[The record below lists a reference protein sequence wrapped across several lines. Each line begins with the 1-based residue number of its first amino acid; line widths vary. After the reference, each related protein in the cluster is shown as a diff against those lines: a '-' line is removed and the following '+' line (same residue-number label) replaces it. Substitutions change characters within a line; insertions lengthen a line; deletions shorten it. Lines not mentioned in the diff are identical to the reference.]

1 MPDGSTLQIV
11 IMIVLIAFSAFFSAS
26 ETAYTSFNRTK
37 MKNLASE
44 GNKRAA
50 RTLKLA
56 DNYDKLL
63 STILVGN
70 NIVNI
75 SLSSLATIF
84 FVECLAETT
93 LASAAAGISTAVITV
108 VVLIFG
114 EISPKSL
121 AKDHAEGLAMAIV
134 GILRFFSVILTPINC
149 IFMLWKKLLTKVFK
163 AKTVDTVTE
172 GELLTLVDE
181 AHEDGSID
189 EYNKELIEN
198 IFDFDDLSAGEIAT
212 HRTELTILDLSDDM
226 DKWDHTIINSRYSR
240 YPICG
245 DSIDDIIG
253 ILDARNYL
261 RLEDKSRENV
271 MATVVSPAYFV
282 PEAVKADVLFK
293 NMREHKESLAVVL
306 DEYGGLYGIVTMTD
320 LVECLVG
327 EFTQP
332 DDDEEEI
339 ESIEVLEDGSW
350 RIAGSASIS
359 EVEEAIG
366 IKFEDIDS
374 DTFSGFVLGLYGSVP
389 EDGASFELST
399 DTLDIHIEDIKD
411 HKIDRAVI
419 TLRASDSEED
429 KDSKEEKEKKDKDK
443 DKDSDTEE

>member
-1 MPDGSTLQIV
+1 MPDGSTLTITL
-11 IMIVLIAFSAFFSAS
+11 MLIFVALSAFFSAS
-26 ETAYTSFNRTK
+26 ETAYTSFNRAK
-37 MKNLASE
+37 MKTLASE

-50 RTLKLA
+50 AALKLS

-75 SLSSLATIF
+75 SLSSIATIF
-84 FVECLAETT
+84 FVQCLAETSV
-93 LASAAAGISTAVITV
+93 ASAAAGISTAVITV

-121 AKDHAEGLAMAIV
+121 AKEHAEGLAMGIA
-134 GILRFFSVILTPINC
+134 GILRFLVVILTPINC
-149 IFMLWKKLLTKVFK
+149 IFMLWKKILTKVFK
-163 AKTVDTVTE
+163 AKTVDAVTE
-172 GELLTLVDE
+172 GEVLTLIDE

-212 HRTELTILDLSDDM
+212 HRTELTLLDISDDM
-226 DKWDHTIINSRYSR
+226 DEWDKIITGSRFSR
-240 YPICG
+240 YPIYG
-245 DSIDDIIG
+245 DSVDDIIG
-253 ILDARNYL
+253 ILDARDYL
-261 RLEDKSRENV
+261 RLEDKSRDNV

-293 NMREHKESLAVVL
+293 NMREHKESLAIVL

-327 EFTQP
+327 EFTQT
-332 DDDEEEI
+332 DSEEEVI
-339 ESIEVLEDGSW
+339 ETIEVISENSW
-350 RIAGSASIS
+350 RIVGSASMS

-366 IKFEDIDS
+366 VKFENNDS
-374 DTFSGFVLGLYGSVP
+374 DTLSGFVLGLYGSVP

-399 DTLDIHIEDIKD
+399 DELDIHIEDIKD
-411 HKIDRAVI
+411 HKIDRALI
-419 TLRASDSEED
+419 TLRTHEED
-429 KDSKEEKEKKDKDK
+429 EKDKKEKDKEKEKDVNDN
-443 DKDSDTEE
+443 

>member
-1 MPDGSTLQIV
+1 MPDGSTLTITL
-11 IMIVLIAFSAFFSAS
+11 MLILVALSAFFSAS
-26 ETAYTSFNRTK
+26 ETAYTSFNRAK
-37 MKNLASE
+37 MKTLASE

-50 RTLKLA
+50 AALKLS

-75 SLSSLATIF
+75 SLSSIATIF
-84 FVECLAETT
+84 FVQCLAETSV
-93 LASAAAGISTAVITV
+93 ASAAAGISTAVITV

-121 AKDHAEGLAMAIV
+121 AKEHAEGFAMGIA
-134 GILRFFSVILTPINC
+134 GILRFLVVILTPINC
-149 IFMLWKKLLTKVFK
+149 IFMLWKKILTKVFK

-172 GELLTLVDE
+172 GEVLTLIDE

-212 HRTELTILDLSDDM
+212 HRTELTLLDISDDM
-226 DKWDHTIINSRYSR
+226 DEWDKIITGSRFSR
-240 YPICG
+240 YPIYG
-245 DSIDDIIG
+245 DSVDDIIG
-253 ILDARNYL
+253 ILDARDYL
-261 RLEDKSRENV
+261 RLEDKSRDNV
-271 MATVVSPAYFV
+271 METVVSPAYFV

-293 NMREHKESLAVVL
+293 NMREHKESLAIVL

-327 EFTQP
+327 EFTQT
-332 DDDEEEI
+332 DSEEEVI
-339 ESIEVLEDGSW
+339 ETIEVISENSW
-350 RIAGSASIS
+350 RIVGSASMS

-366 IKFEDIDS
+366 VKFENNDS
-374 DTFSGFVLGLYGSVP
+374 DTLSGFVLGLYGSVP

-399 DTLDIHIEDIKD
+399 DELDIHIEDIKD
-411 HKIDRAVI
+411 HKIDRALI
-419 TLRASDSEED
+419 TLRTHEED
-429 KDSKEEKEKKDKDK
+429 EKDKKEKDKEKEKDVNDN
-443 DKDSDTEE
+443 

>member
-1 MPDGSTLQIV
+1 MPDGSTLTI
-11 IMIVLIAFSAFFSAS
+11 ILMLILVALSAFFSAS
-26 ETAYTSFNRTK
+26 ETAYTSFNRAK

-50 RTLKLA
+50 SALKLS

-75 SLSSLATIF
+75 SLSSIATIF
-84 FVECLAETT
+84 FVQCLAETSV
-93 LASAAAGISTAVITV
+93 ASAAAGISTAVITV

-121 AKDHAEGLAMAIV
+121 AKEHAEGLAMGIA
-134 GILRFFSVILTPINC
+134 GILRFLVVILTPINC
-149 IFMLWKKLLTKVFK
+149 IFMLWKKILTKVFK

-172 GELLTLVDE
+172 GEVLTLIDE

-212 HRTELTILDLSDDM
+212 HRTELTLLDISDDM
-226 DKWDHTIINSRYSR
+226 EEWDKIITGSRFSR
-240 YPICG
+240 YPIYG
-245 DSIDDIIG
+245 DSVDDIIG
-253 ILDARNYL
+253 ILDARDYL

-271 MATVVSPAYFV
+271 MATVVAPAYFV

-293 NMREHKESLAVVL
+293 NMREHKESLAIVL
-306 DEYGGLYGIVTMTD
+306 DEYGGLYGIVTTTD

-327 EFTQP
+327 EFTQVEG
-332 DDDEEEI
+332 EEEVVEPI
-339 ESIEVLEDGSW
+339 EIISENSW
-350 RIAGSASIS
+350 RIAGSTSMS

-366 IKFEDIDS
+366 VKFEDNDS
-374 DTFSGFVLGLYGSVP
+374 DTLSGFVLGIYGSVP
-389 EDGASFELST
+389 EDGASIELST
-399 DTLDIHIEDIKD
+399 DELDILIEDIKD
-411 HKIDRAVI
+411 HKIDRALI
-419 TLRASDSEED
+419 TLRTQED
-429 KDSKEEKEKKDKDK
+429 DEKDKKDKDK
-443 DKDSDTEE
+443 EKDRDNKNSDNDE

>member
-1 MPDGSTLQIV
+1 MPDGSTLKIV
-11 IMIVLIAFSAFFSAS
+11 IMLILVAFSAFFSAS

-134 GILRFFSVILTPINC
+134 GILRFLSVILTPINF
-149 IFMLWKKLLTKVFK
+149 IFMLWKKLLTKIFK
-163 AKTVDTVTE
+163 AKAVDTVTE

-181 AHEDGSID
+181 AHEDD
-189 EYNKELIEN
+189 EY
-198 IFDFDDLSAGEIAT
+198 
-212 HRTELTILDLSDDM
+212 
-226 DKWDHTIINSRYSR
+226 W
-240 YPICG
+240 
-245 DSIDDIIG
+245 
-253 ILDARNYL
+253 
-261 RLEDKSRENV
+261 
-271 MATVVSPAYFV
+271 
-282 PEAVKADVLFK
+282 
-293 NMREHKESLAVVL
+293 
-306 DEYGGLYGIVTMTD
+306 
-320 LVECLVG
+320 
-327 EFTQP
+327 
-332 DDDEEEI
+332 
-339 ESIEVLEDGSW
+339 
-350 RIAGSASIS
+350 
-359 EVEEAIG
+359 
-366 IKFEDIDS
+366 
-374 DTFSGFVLGLYGSVP
+374 
-389 EDGASFELST
+389 
-399 DTLDIHIEDIKD
+399 
-411 HKIDRAVI
+411 
-419 TLRASDSEED
+419 
-429 KDSKEEKEKKDKDK
+429 
-443 DKDSDTEE
+443 